1 MGSVLGDFVLAEV
14 YAVSV
19 DKDTGLFV
27 GLTVVN
33 VLGT

>member
-1 MGSVLGDFVLAEV
+1 MGSVLGDFVLAD
-14 YAVSV
+14 AVSV

-27 GLTVVN
+27 GLSVVN